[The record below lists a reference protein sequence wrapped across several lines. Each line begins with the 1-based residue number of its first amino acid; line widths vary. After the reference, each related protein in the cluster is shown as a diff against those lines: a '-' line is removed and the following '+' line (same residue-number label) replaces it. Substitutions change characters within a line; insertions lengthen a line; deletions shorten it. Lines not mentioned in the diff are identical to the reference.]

1 MLHLAASGDSAVA
14 TIGGTTIGSITEAAG
29 DVVTGDISDTFILAG
44 GTGTYNTLG
53 NALPVSSFG
62 SSYNIRDLA
71 NTGLDVFVYQDG
83 TKFYLAYETTD
94 GGENALGALETVEL
108 VGIVYAN
115 DEFSVTTNGVVS
127 FIVGP

>member
-1 MLHLAASGDSAVA
+1 M
-14 TIGGTTIGSITEAAG
+14 
-29 DVVTGDISDTFILAG
+29 
-44 GTGTYNTLG
+44 
-53 NALPVSSFG
+53 SSFG